1 MTNQEK
7 MDLAKK
13 QLKHCLNSKD
23 CQTCDFWNKGEAMI
37 VCQQLVLSCFEISGL
52 IKNNEEAG
60 FWKFISDNKDFS
72 DCTKCIHS
80 QQTEPHVWE
89 CDAKEYDID
98 TKSCWK
104 PKETE

>member
-7 MDLAKK
+7 IELIRKRLLHCFNSEGCTSCDFHNEKAMLTCRELISDCLDL
-13 QLKHCLNSKD
+13 LNSVK
-23 CQTCDFWNKGEAMI
+23 NI
-37 VCQQLVLSCFEISGL
+37 VNEYE
-52 IKNNEEAG
+52 KNFG
-60 FWKFISDNKDFS
+60 

-89 CDAKEYDID
+89 CDAEEYAID